1 MDEAKR
7 RIGEHKTAITRAL
20 QETKRIEKEMQTSS
34 VSTADLEATKRQ
46 LKAFRERNLEDASFE
61 DKLDMIAKLGIRVY
75 PSEDLKT
82 MRVTCGL
89 NLGFEDDGED
99 ESSVECR
106 QVMLGSPSRT
116 RTYNLAVN
124 SRPLYH

>member
-1 MDEAKR
+1 MNRSDAGAADIEA
-7 RIGEHKTAITRAL
+7 
-20 QETKRIEKEMQTSS
+20 
-34 VSTADLEATKRQ
+34 VKRQ

-75 PSEDLKT
+75 PLEDLKT

-89 NLGFEDDGED
+89 NLWFEDDGED
-99 ESSVECR
+99 ESAVECR
-106 QVMLGSPSRT
+106 KAMFGSPSRI

-124 SRPLYH
+124 SRPLYR